1 MELGNLSAV
10 ERKVLGALLIL
21 ANNSMDTI
29 VTQTALAT
37 TMGYKKPGG
46 AITFALRALEMK
58 NYISTKNK
66 GEYRVL
72 I

>member
-1 MELGNLSAV
+1 MGNLPAV

-21 ANNSMDTI
+21 ADNDMGLTSTMKNI
-29 VTQTALAT
+29 AT
-37 TMGYKKPGG
+37 TMGYKQPGG

-58 NYISTKNK
+58 NYIETTNK
-66 GEYRVL
+66 GEYKVL